1 MGIRNKTMRLAGLLS
16 GALLLPAAAP
26 ESDPSAPAAP
36 PPAQAAA
43 SIRTGSHRDF
53 GRVIITPEHGS
64 SPKVSREGDRI
75 IVTMPGQ
82 EAIPGTA
89 APPRNVQNL
98 RRAAGRLEIAITPGA
113 SMKTSREGPRLVI
126 DIGDPPAPAPT
137 PNTGNANTAAAP
149 AEEAEAPARPTRA
162 GRRALPLPPIPPAIV
177 PAIVPSIAPAVPE
190 HTAVAITPPTDVA
203 TVQPVEVV
211 QPPAPTP
218 HMVPE
223 PSPAPAWLAQ
233 AAQAPPATAP
243 STPPALAVRVVA
255 AEQGG
260 GIFIPFEPNVGAASF
275 RRGDLSLVVFD
286 QRRPLD
292 LAALRG
298 HPAFGA
304 ATVQLLAGGTL
315 LRIPLPPAS
324 DLALT
329 RQPQGWQLAIPATPQ
344 ATEPI
349 RATPMDGK
357 LLFIAEAPGVVVT
370 MADPETGATLLVGTV
385 RRAGQAMPATRQ
397 WATFTAPRSWQGL
410 VVEPLSDA
418 LSLRPTTEG
427 FVLNGG
433 PAGLPIGADTQAGDR
448 MAQAES
454 ATRRFG
460 FTSLSGESL
469 RGLRRT
475 QLLDAADAPPLARG
489 PKRRALAQTLISLG
503 LAAEAQTILQIAAA
517 DDPREAEAPE
527 TIGLTAIAALL
538 AGRMDETGGLDDPG
552 LAEGDEP
559 RFWRA
564 VRLAMRIEGA
574 PEAAADFAATLK
586 LLQSYPEPLRERL
599 LPVVVETLALTDRAD
614 AARRLLEQALDA
626 PSLALARALLLRAN
640 GQGEK
645 ALVALDAL
653 ANGRDRLLRA
663 RAGARAAEL
672 RLAQG
677 DLTPAT
683 AAEALE
689 KLLFAWRGDARD
701 LALRLRVAEL
711 RVQAGTWRPAL
722 AMLRET
728 ETQFPEEQAMIQAR
742 LRQSVAQLLQESAM
756 ERMAPLD
763 LVALVDENAALM
775 PDGEAGAEIAARLSD
790 RLTALDLPRRA
801 MPLLQKLVSTTPAGP
816 ARARFGAKL
825 AALRLQEADAG
836 GARAALDASGADAL
850 PESLTEERS
859 VLAARALARLGDP
872 VAAVARLAN
881 LDSEAALRARAGI
894 LEEAHNWP
902 QATEA
907 LGALVARTVPGEGKL
922 DDAQQ
927 RSLLRLATAAAQA
940 GDSALLAQLR
950 TRDLPRLSAGPV
962 ADLFRLLTA
971 DSVQGVAD
979 LPRAGRELALAR
991 ALSADPARR

>member
-1 MGIRNKTMRLAGLLS
+1 MRVRTKMMRLAGLLS
-16 GALLLPAAAP
+16 GAMLLLAAAP
-26 ESDPSAPAAP
+26 ESDP
-36 PPAQAAA
+36 PAQATPPSALASA

-53 GRVIITPEHGS
+53 GRIIITPERGS

-82 EAIPGTA
+82 EAIPGA
-89 APPRNVQNL
+89 GAPPRNVQSL
-98 RRAAGRLEIAITPGA
+98 RRGAGRLEIAITPGA

-137 PNTGNANTAAAP
+137 PNAGPT
-149 AEEAEAPARPTRA
+149 EEAEAPAPSARA
-162 GRRALPLPPIPPAIV
+162 GRRALPLPPIPPMPV
-177 PAIVPSIAPAVPE
+177 QPAAATADPMP
-190 HTAVAITPPTDVA
+190 TAVI
-203 TVQPVEVV
+203 QPVEIV
-211 QPPAPTP
+211 QLPAPTP
-218 HMVPE
+218 RIVPE
-223 PSPAPAWLAQ
+223 PAPNQPVQAGQAAPA
-233 AAQAPPATAP
+233 TTP
-243 STPPALAVRVVA
+243 SAPPALAVRA
-255 AEQGG
+255 IAPEQGG
-260 GIFIPFEPNVGAASF
+260 GIFIPFEPNVGVASF
-275 RRGDLSLVVFD
+275 RRADIGLVVFD

-292 LAALRG
+292 LAAVRS

-304 ATVQLLAGGTL
+304 ASVQLLAGGTL
-315 LRIPLPPAS
+315 LRIPLPPAA

-329 RQPQGWQLAIPATPQ
+329 RQAQGWQLTIASTPQ

-349 RATPMDGK
+349 RATPTDGK
-357 LLFIAEAPGVVVT
+357 LLFATEAAGAVVT
-370 MADPETGATLLVGTV
+370 MADSETGATLLVGTM
-385 RRAGQAMPATRQ
+385 RRTGQAMPATRQ

-410 VVEPLSDA
+410 VVEPLSDV
-418 LSLRPTTEG
+418 LSLRAITEG

-433 PAGLPIGADTQAGDR
+433 PAGLPIGADTLAGDR

-460 FTSLSGESL
+460 FTSLSGDSL
-469 RGLRRT
+469 RGLRHT

-538 AGRMDETGGLDDPG
+538 AGRTDETGGLDDPG

-564 VRLAMRIEGA
+564 IRLAMRKEGA
-574 PEAAADFAATLK
+574 PEAAADFAASLQ
-586 LLQSYPEPLRERL
+586 LLQSYPESLRERL
-599 LPVVVETLALTDRAD
+599 MPVVAETLALADRAD
-614 AARRLLEQALDA
+614 AARRLLEQVPDA
-626 PSLALARALLLRAN
+626 PSLALARALLLQAD
-640 GQGEK
+640 GQNEK

-653 ANGRDRLLRA
+653 TNGRDRLLRA

-672 RLAQG
+672 RLARG
-677 DLTPAT
+677 DLTAAT

-701 LALRLRVAEL
+701 LALRLRIAEL

-722 AMLRET
+722 ALLRET
-728 ETQFPEEQAMIQAR
+728 ETQFPEDQAMIQAR

-801 MPLLQKLVSTTPAGP
+801 VPLLQKLMATTPAGP

-825 AALRLQEADAG
+825 AALRMQEADAA
-836 GARAALDASGADAL
+836 GARTALDASGADGL
-850 PESLTEERS
+850 PESLAEERS

-872 VAAVARLAN
+872 VAAVALLAN
-881 LDSEAALRARAGI
+881 LASEAALRARAGI

-907 LGALVARTVPGEGKL
+907 LSALVARTVPGEGKL

-940 GDSALLAQLR
+940 GDSALLGQLR
-950 TRDLPRLSAGPV
+950 TRDLPRLSAGPI

-971 DSVQGVAD
+971 ESVQGVAD